1 MPFTGLAIQ
10 LPQVLLRINRVLLC
24 LGSLI
29 CSFTPLRFPPLLF
42 CRLAVVAVGPCRI
55 YRVWHLVILVTFFFF
70 GQHLWAWLSGGVNT
84 LFTSPQSPDSLRGH
98 GSCSRCI
105 WSPSPWRGG
114 PFFPC
119 KHFKDCLWEQHLLM
133 KDFRMSKPLK
143 TVIMSLR
150 ISPLQTITGLGEIVS
165 SCAESV
171 FLQVSHT
178 AQQHIPGLLQRSTAP
193 LPKLPWLLL
202 VLPQLTH
209 PSPGKPPGLFQL
221 LPALDFAPLPA
232 LTFLSA

>member
-1 MPFTGLAIQ
+1 
-10 LPQVLLRINRVLLC
+10 
-24 LGSLI
+24 
-29 CSFTPLRFPPLLF
+29 
-42 CRLAVVAVGPCRI
+42 
-55 YRVWHLVILVTFFFF
+55 
-70 GQHLWAWLSGGVNT
+70 
-84 LFTSPQSPDSLRGH
+84 
-98 GSCSRCI
+98 
-105 WSPSPWRGG
+105 
-114 PFFPC
+114 
-119 KHFKDCLWEQHLLM
+119 M

-178 AQQHIPGLLQRSTAP
+178 AQQHIPGLLQRSTDP
-193 LPKLPWLLL
+193 LPRLPWLLL
-202 VLPQLTH
+202 VLLQLTH